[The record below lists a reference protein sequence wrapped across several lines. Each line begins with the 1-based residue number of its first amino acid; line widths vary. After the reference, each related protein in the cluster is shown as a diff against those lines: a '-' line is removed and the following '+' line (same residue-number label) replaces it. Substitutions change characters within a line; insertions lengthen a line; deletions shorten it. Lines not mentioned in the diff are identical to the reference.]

1 MLKHLNQIMT
11 NTRLIPV
18 DIAGGVDRDLPGRLS
33 AVFHWQR
40 LGGRMGFLK
49 RLTRV
54 LGEPRIFVDANDLLT
69 DRAGCF
75 IVGQCINGLNHNR
88 DRGQFSICRGIR

>member
-1 MLKHLNQIMT
+1 
-11 NTRLIPV
+11 
-18 DIAGGVDRDLPGRLS
+18 
-33 AVFHWQR
+33 
-40 LGGRMGFLK
+40 MGFLK
-49 RLTRV
+49 RLARV
-54 LGEPRIFVDANDLLT
+54 LGEPRIFVDTDELLA